1 MVKEAKAKSVKAIE
15 VARAKAAAKDT
26 IPNLLSQELKVDI
39 KQDYINL
46 NKLALDNLDKEL
58 LDFADKAIK
67 DN

>member
-1 MVKEAKAKSVKAIE
+1 VVKEAKAKSVKAIE